1 MANQKM
7 YLPPHRRP
15 TPSFPPFHRQT
26 DGLPRESLFEGTIL
40 GLKRLHLQ
48 PPSSPSK
55 LIESQS
61 VRRGH
66 GRFGAPSETT
76 FGRSVRGLVSETEHD
91 ETTYVEET
99 ERDDEA
105 EEEDLN
111 TASAVYSVST
121 NLARSVITADTTS
134 TRAHTPLPT
143 TEWDSIILPRAPLP
157 PKPTHTSL
165 PPIPLGLI
173 PPRPRPLAEK
183 IWGPIPNPTPLIERI
198 GGLYIPPG
206 ARLSTSSRD
215 DSEFWQSQRI
225 PRIRSRY
232 RPPIRDDTSWWQSQ
246 SRSQSNILKRQRE
259 SVRMAQIGNHP
270 GPSRKSHL
278 QPSFSQIANLFHTLG
293 EKVEKIKIDELEV
306 RKGEAIEGVEYVGS
320 YKWIESDD
328 GPTLAVPGKLSN
340 PLMRRI

>member
-1 MANQKM
+1 M

-15 TPSFPPFHRQT
+15 TPSIPPFHRQT
-26 DGLPRESLFEGTIL
+26 DVHPQESLFEGTIL
-40 GLKRLHLQ
+40 GLKHLHLQ

-76 FGRSVRGLVSETEHD
+76 GGRSMRALVSETEHD

-99 ERDDEA
+99 EGD

-121 NLARSVITADTTS
+121 NLARSVISTQFDTTS
-134 TRAHTPLPT
+134 TRANTPLPT
-143 TEWDSIILPRAPLP
+143 TGWDSITLPRAPLP
-157 PKPTHTSL
+157 PKPPHTSL

-173 PPRPRPLAEK
+173 PPKPRPLAEK
-183 IWGPIPNPTPLIERI
+183 IWGLIPNTKPLIERI

-215 DSEFWQSQRI
+215 DSEFWQSQRT
-225 PRIRSRY
+225 PRIRSKF
-232 RPPIRDDTSWWQSQ
+232 RPPIRDDTSWWQ

-259 SVRMAQIGNHP
+259 SIRMAQIGNHP
-270 GPSRKSHL
+270 GPSRRSHGT
-278 QPSFSQIANLFHTLG
+278 PSFSQVAILFHTLG
-293 EKVEKIKIDELEV
+293 EKVENIKIDNLEV
-306 RKGEAIEGVEYVGS
+306 RMGEGIEGVKYVGS

-340 PLMRRI
+340 PLTRRI